1 MYSKVRLHLHERK
14 NRQKHLM
21 QAKWTDRGDT
31 GTLQGKITKTTTKA
45 LLGGLQERN
54 KWKDQT
60 KMKK

>member
-1 MYSKVRLHLHERK
+1 
-14 NRQKHLM
+14 M

-45 LLGGLQERN
+45 LLGGLQERD

-60 KMKK
+60 KMKKQNANAINQYLFLVTEY